1 MRTWWLDDP
10 PATSDPPKPMPSPF
24 ERVAFVIPRRF
35 VAAIERALASYR
47 PGGSARTLEKIYADA
62 WDAGVERRTRDV
74 VAFGGARR
82 ELLVLLANDE
92 ALRER
97 VREAPKM
104 VRREMV
110 EAAANAARRLSP
122 LRKLAA
128 PEIVI
133 RGTLANVERAVAALD
148 PARPLP
154 REKRPPLADVGMVEG
169 EPARGVHTHAWLESV
184 LQHAR
189 DPASLVWSRVARASR
204 TKASGV
210 DLSSMRPGI
219 ESTSFSV
226 DPRSAL
232 WCRPDTTLPRVLD
245 ERRIVVGDAG
255 GPATYAF
262 AGDPPSAE
270 LDGTIAKRL
279 RALEPDDALVAFLWR
294 GGGVDLAWRDKP

>member
-1 MRTWWLDDP
+1 
-10 PATSDPPKPMPSPF
+10 MPSHF

-35 VAAIERALASYR
+35 VVAIERALASYR
-47 PGGSARTLEKIYADA
+47 PGGPTRVLEKIYVGA
-62 WDAGVERRTRDV
+62 WTAGVERRARDV
-74 VAFGGARR
+74 VAFGGARK

-104 VRREMV
+104 VRRAMV
-110 EAAANAARRLSP
+110 DAAANAARRLLP

-133 RGTLANVERAVAALD
+133 RGTLANVERAVAGLD

-154 REKRPPLADVGMVEG
+154 REERPPLVDVAMVDG
-169 EPARGVHTHAWLESV
+169 EPERGVHTHAWLESV

-226 DPRSAL
+226 DPKPAL
-232 WCRPDTTLPRVLD
+232 WCRPDTSLPRVLD
-245 ERRIVVGDAG
+245 ERRIVVGEAG

-262 AGDPPSAE
+262 AGDPPSAA
-270 LDGTIAKRL
+270 LDGAIAKRL
-279 RALEPDDALVAFLWR
+279 RALEPDDALVAFIWR
-294 GGGVDLAWRDKP
+294 DGGVDLAWRDKP